1 MTDLTLWQKL
11 TSEDNLYSAWLKVA
25 GNMGA
30 GGIDRVTIEDFELNL
45 YDNLRVIESL
55 LEKGD
60 YEFLPL
66 VRFEADK
73 PSGGK
78 RILGIPAIRDRVVQQ
93 AMVNS
98 LEPIFESEFLDC
110 SYAYR
115 PRRSAHQALDKVEK
129 YIKQGCCWVVDADI
143 NSFFDTVNHAI
154 LINLLAATL
163 RDNRIISLINNLLE
177 TGASSDG
184 MGICQGAVTSP
195 LFSNIYLHEFDK
207 KMIDAKYRL
216 VRFADDFV
224 ILSDT
229 REKAEDGLKAA
240 KGIIDELQLRFN
252 KDKTRICN
260 LSEGFVFLGYEFTE
274 SGKRPA
280 PKAAQ
285 RFVRKLHL

>member
-1 MTDLTLWQKL
+1 MTDLTLYQKL

-30 GGIDRVTIEDFELNL
+30 GGIDRISIEDFELNL

-55 LEKGD
+55 LEKED

-78 RILGIPAIRDRVVQQ
+78 RILGIPAIRDRIVQQ

-184 MGICQGAVTSP
+184 MGICQGAACQINTQTCWRTTT
-195 LFSNIYLHEFDK
+195 
-207 KMIDAKYRL
+207 KYPSGGIPQAGCSL
-216 VRFADDFV
+216 TGCTW
-224 ILSDT
+224 LGNKTTTWHSQSLT
-229 REKAEDGLKAA
+229 KAMP
-240 KGIIDELQLRFN
+240 F
-252 KDKTRICN
+252 C
-260 LSEGFVFLGYEFTE
+260 
-274 SGKRPA
+274 
-280 PKAAQ
+280 
-285 RFVRKLHL
+285 